1 MNMYNY
7 KNYLVMDKQSK
18 FNLLREIAL
27 SRDEAEEYFD
37 LQEMKNSN
45 SNKIFLPMS
54 VVYENKRKCLRVL
67 PYLDLSQK
75 DKVWGISFHGILIH
89 RLQIEAVGYDNLNEK
104 LNSENALCD
113 KYSRLRTFPS
123 LCDWERFFAR
133 GHEFND
139 MMAHFRRHGIAAND
153 LETGTIFLSARGILC
168 SFSPELAHLSFV
180 NEYDTDTPMKSRFV
194 VYL

>member
-1 MNMYNY
+1 MYNY

-54 VVYENKRKCLRVL
+54 V
-67 PYLDLSQK
+67 
-75 DKVWGISFHGILIH
+75 VWGISFHGILIH